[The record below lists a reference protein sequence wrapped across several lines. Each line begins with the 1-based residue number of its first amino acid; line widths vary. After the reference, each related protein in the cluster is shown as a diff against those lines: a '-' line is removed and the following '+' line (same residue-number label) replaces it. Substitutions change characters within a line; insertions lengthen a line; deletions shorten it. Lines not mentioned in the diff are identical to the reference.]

1 MKSLQTFLKYILQSF
16 TKYFLNRSK
25 LHESSRYGISSS
37 LKLPRLL
44 PKDVGPIVMLLDKLG
59 CDRSL
64 FDVIEIMHYNI
75 AIFTVFKLSKW
86 CCSPFYIKQKLN
98 VQ

>member
-1 MKSLQTFLKYILQSF
+1 MSKAFVKSLQTFLKDVLQSF
-16 TKYFLNRSK
+16 IKYFFNRSK
-25 LHESSRYGISSS
+25 LHELSRYGISSS

-64 FDVIEIMHYNI
+64 FDVIEIMHCNI
-75 AIFTVFKLSKW
+75 AICTVYMLLK
-86 CCSPFYIKQKLN
+86 
-98 VQ
+98 